1 MLRTLSRRLNATC
14 RPLKSHCN
22 VRSFNTSQV
31 AASSHGLLRL
41 KEYYDSTLA
50 EDLMILGYDH
60 SRVAPS
66 TSKYPDLEVQ
76 IDRALQ
82 ATGEQQDDTATAD
95 ATTPYVTRTRKGGKP
110 VKPITP
116 LKSANVVPRL
126 DKITLHAMV
135 KDAIG
140 NKSNL
145 LSAFMAFQS
154 ITGIRP
160 EVVYA
165 RTSVANWKLREGMP
179 IGVKVTLRG
188 EEMYQFMDKLVE
200 IVLPR
205 LKEWPGMSITAGD
218 GNGNVAIGF
227 PPSALA
233 LFPEIE
239 SSFDVY
245 PKMTGFDVTFNTSAF
260 TNTDGR
266 LLLSGFSVP
275 FTKTK

>member
-1 MLRTLSRRLNATC
+1 MSGFEMLFFNSFNSIQGKQNPFSSSFFLKVQSMLRSLSRRLNLAPQTA
-14 RPLKSHCN
+14 LCN
-22 VRSFNTSQV
+22 SARLFSTSQP

-82 ATGEQQDDTATAD
+82 LTDEQQHKEQDA

-110 VKPITP
+110 VKPIAP
-116 LKSANVVPRL
+116 LKSANAVPGL

-165 RTSVANWKLREGMP
+165 RTSVANWKLR
-179 IGVKVTLRG
+179 
-188 EEMYQFMDKLVE
+188 
-200 IVLPR
+200 
-205 LKEWPGMSITAGD
+205 
-218 GNGNVAIGF
+218 
-227 PPSALA
+227 
-233 LFPEIE
+233 
-239 SSFDVY
+239 
-245 PKMTGFDVTFNTSAF
+245 
-260 TNTDGR
+260 
-266 LLLSGFSVP
+266 
-275 FTKTK
+275 